1 MADNAHDNAEKFAQ
15 WAHNTLYG
23 SSGATESAE
32 AAQPEPKG
40 ADRKTNAEKFVE
52 AVNEGLYGIPPAPE
66 PGPRRPA
73 PVPEAG
79 AGKRKVPTPKQQFV
93 EHMKQ
98 HFNLP

>member
-1 MADNAHDNAEKFAQ
+1 MADNTRDNAEKFAQ

-23 SSGATESAE
+23 PSEAPESAE
-32 AAQPEPKG
+32 AAPPEPKSYV
-40 ADRKTNAEKFVE
+40 RKTSAEKFVE

-79 AGKRKVPTPKQQFV
+79 AGKRKVPTNKQKFV